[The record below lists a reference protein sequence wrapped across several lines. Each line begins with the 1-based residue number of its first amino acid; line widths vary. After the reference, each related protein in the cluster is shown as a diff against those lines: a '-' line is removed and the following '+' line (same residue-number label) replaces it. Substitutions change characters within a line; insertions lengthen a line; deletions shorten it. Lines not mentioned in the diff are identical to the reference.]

1 MEAPGREARRIPA
14 TERTL
19 PSGIVYQIV
28 QSLDGQ
34 SEAFQAGSLPR
45 HGQCLGMSAVVV
57 TLVAGGAQTSGVER
71 PIRMA
76 GSGFWHLNT
85 LTKQYCICVQE
96 LRRSEAQPMQR
107 VGQCRELIQSGT
119 RLSPETG
126 STKSADEETSGWLG
140 PEQRILGDG
149 GAGANRPIT
158 RAVVVGITIAIG
170 WACRSREDSS
180 HDETYAKRDD
190 CRECNH
196 DSGVRQPYAV
206 PDDVCRD
213 QRAVVALGPLVYGIR
228 PGVCNRAIR
237 LWAH

>member
-1 MEAPGREARRIPA
+1 MPVRTEAASEGERDPGRSSACPTHQRHHTSTTVEAPGREARRIPA

-76 GSGFWHLNT
+76 RSGFWHLNT

-119 RLSPETG
+119 RPNVAGLPGLVCGWGDFRMAGTR
-126 STKSADEETSGWLG
+126 TADFGRGWG
-140 PEQRILGDG
+140 WGKQ
-149 GAGANRPIT
+149 AN
-158 RAVVVGITIAIG
+158 
-170 WACRSREDSS
+170 
-180 HDETYAKRDD
+180 
-190 CRECNH
+190 N
-196 DSGVRQPYAV
+196 
-206 PDDVCRD
+206 
-213 QRAVVALGPLVYGIR
+213 
-228 PGVCNRAIR
+228 
-237 LWAH
+237 